1 MNFDWLNDQDAVKK
15 IEQGLTAYVA
25 LDDAFVSIAS
35 RIFLIRNAKR
45 TLDLQYY
52 IWNNDFT

>member
-52 IWNNDFT
+52 IGLTH